1 MKDGFERKA
10 LEKEKGNAVMEK
22 TWKIVINSAYGFF
35 GLRWLDKSGTKFLN
49 GE

>member
-1 MKDGFERKA
+1 
-10 LEKEKGNAVMEK
+10 MEK

-35 GLRWLDKSGTKFLN
+35 GLRWMDKRGVKFLN